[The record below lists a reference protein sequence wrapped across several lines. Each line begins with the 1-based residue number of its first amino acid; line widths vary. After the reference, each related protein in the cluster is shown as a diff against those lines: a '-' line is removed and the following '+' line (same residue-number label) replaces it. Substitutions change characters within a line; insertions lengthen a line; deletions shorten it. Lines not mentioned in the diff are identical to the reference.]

1 MEDNNNQSS
10 SLIFQEYKLYTEQKD
25 RFTERTFLI
34 NRFYMVLLLAMIAVI
49 FLLKDIF
56 IADTFSILVI
66 FALAGMVISILWWIN
81 IDTYN
86 VLIKTKLSKV
96 IEEIEKML
104 PVQPFKMEYSAVQ
117 EYKKDKNEFIYELC
131 NELLLDKN
139 EFMFTDVQKVFASFI
154 FLVYLIMFIVG
165 ILQMII
171 R

>member
-1 MEDNNNQSS
+1 MVYNESGESGMEENNKNS
-10 SLIFQEYKLYTEQKD
+10 SLIFEEYKLYTEQKD

-34 NRFYMVLLLAMIAVI
+34 NRFYMVLLLAMIAAI

-56 IADTFSILVI
+56 IADTFSVLII

-96 IEEIEKML
+96 IEEIEKQL

-117 EYKKDKNEFIYELC
+117 ESKK
-131 NELLLDKN
+131 DKN
-139 EFMFTDVQKVFASFI
+139 EFMFTDVQKLFASFI
-154 FLVYLIMFIVG
+154 FFVYLMMFIVG
-165 ILQMII
+165 VLQMII

>member
-1 MEDNNNQSS
+1 MEENNKNS
-10 SLIFQEYKLYTEQKD
+10 SLIFEEYKLYTEQKD

-34 NRFYMVLLLAMIAVI
+34 NRFYMVLLLAMIVAI

-56 IADTFSILVI
+56 IADTFSVLII

-96 IEEIEKML
+96 IEEIEKQL

-117 EYKKDKNEFIYELC
+117 ESKK
-131 NELLLDKN
+131 DKN
-139 EFMFTDVQKVFASFI
+139 EFMFTDVQKLFASFI
-154 FLVYLIMFIVG
+154 FFVYLMMFIVG
-165 ILQMII
+165 VLQMII